1 MKIFVTGA
9 TGFIGTHLV
18 RKLQNERHDLL
29 LLTQKSENLSYNEHL
44 EKVKIVTG
52 NLSDIS
58 GWKNEL
64 KEFQP
69 DATIHMAWE
78 GIPNYGAKTSIKNL
92 KYGLDLF
99 TMLGELGCKRVIS
112 TGSCWEYGQNHGRL
126 QEDMIPKPSNAFTI
140 AKNALHL
147 MGKEIAK
154 ENDMIFIWTRLFY
167 AYGPGQKEISLIP
180 YLINCARTGKTP
192 EIKNP
197 SARNDFIYVE
207 DVVEAISMVMKNCR
221 QSAVYNIG
229 SGYSTGVKD
238 IIKVVCDY
246 YNFQYGSM
254 PAHPNSEMFVDFW
267 ADISKIKTD
276 IGWEPKIGIREGIE
290 KTISYFM
297 RNKGYLC

>member
-1 MKIFVTGA
+1 MKIFITGA

-29 LLTQKSENLSYNEHL
+29 LLTQKSENLSYNEPL

-64 KEFQP
+64 KKFQP

-78 GIPNYGAKTSIKNL
+78 GIPNYDAKTSIKNL

-167 AYGPGQKEISLIP
+167 VYGPGQKETSLIP
-180 YLINCARTGKTP
+180 HIINYIRQGKKPDIKTP
-192 EIKNP
+192 SAKN
-197 SARNDFIYVE
+197 DYIYAK
-207 DVVEAISMVMKNCR
+207 DVVDAINMILKKGK
-221 QSAVYNIG
+221 QSTTYNIG
-229 SGYSTGVKD
+229 SGHSISVKEIVNIVYDLLKIKNEFDLDSTSKNED
-238 IIKVVCDY
+238 
-246 YNFQYGSM
+246 S
-254 PAHPNSEMFVDFW
+254 FVDYW
-267 ADISKIKTD
+267 ADISKIKME
-276 IGWEPKIGIREGIE
+276 IGWEPKIDINEGIRRLV
-290 KTISYFM
+290 SYYE
-297 RNKGYLC
+297 NQT